1 MLRVAMKSIPAE
13 SLGTLRPTPFAIAEF
28 RRAWLRG
35 VERAI
40 CERGVPGRAPMSPGG
55 FSGRLAR
62 AAETPAHAFGSALDP
77 G

>member
-1 MLRVAMKSIPAE
+1 MLHVAMKSIPAE
-13 SLGTLRPTPFAIAEF
+13 SFGTLRPTPFAVAAF

-40 CERGVPGRAPMSPGG
+40 CERGVRGRSPIHTGG
-55 FSGRLAR
+55 FAGRLAR
-62 AAETPAHAFGSALDP
+62 AAETPARAFGSALDP